1 LLLNASLVSEMQVIR
16 VEAVLDVQKLL
27 ERMINMK
34 KVDYIGSIAIFC
46 NAILLTTGI
55 RMGIQKALQIL
66 DEAIIFDKKS

>member
-1 LLLNASLVSEMQVIR
+1 MQVIR